1 MARAFSFQ
9 LFLDSISSKGGLLTG
24 EQQRGQRPAVNL
36 GRFNLTRSLSANWS

>member
-9 LFLDSISSKGGLLTG
+9 LFLESIPSKGDLLTG

-36 GRFNLTRSLSANWS
+36 GRFNLT